1 MGATAEPDDV
11 AKPAWLFVWKGHG
24 ILFVTFNLST
34 AENGAFQPLAEDR
47 QRIKVLSVCLPAL
60 FILSLYGFLLLLLF
74 FLVPPFSNNFVFVTF
89 SFIWSLVQITIVG

>member
-1 MGATAEPDDV
+1 LKLANAWEPQ
-11 AKPAWLFVWKGHG
+11 
-24 ILFVTFNLST
+24 LSLMMWQNPLGCLCGKVMESYSSPSTLAT

-74 FLVPPFSNNFVFVTF
+74 FNS
-89 SFIWSLVQITIVG
+89 SFF